1 MEGWIEFAKGPL
13 FAVSFSIMILGL
25 ARHVVI
31 QIYSLAVRK
40 GRRLRNV
47 PWRKIILDTLSW
59 AIPVKHMIPGTRL
72 FSSVSFLSHIG
83 IIVVPLFLADH
94 IVLWEQF
101 LSLDLPQI
109 GRELA
114 DYLTLFTMAALLV
127 LLYCRIFKRRHRA
140 VSTTSD
146 YILLVLVF
154 LPFAS
159 GYLAS
164 HPSVNP
170 LSWQAAMLIHLLSA
184 ELLFV
189 VIPFTK
195 LAHIVLFIFDRISEV
210 HWQLRPGAGDKVAES
225 LYGKE
230 VKI

>member
-13 FAVSFSIMILGL
+13 FAMSFIIMILGL
-25 ARHVVI
+25 ARHVII

-40 GRRLRNV
+40 GKRLRNV

-59 AIPVKHMIPGTRL
+59 TIPIKHMIPGTRF
-72 FSSVSFLSHIG
+72 FSCVSFLSHIG
-83 IIVVPLFLADH
+83 IILVPLLLVDH
-94 IVLWEQF
+94 IVMWEDF
-101 LSLDLPQI
+101 LGINLPQM
-109 GRELA
+109 GHEFA
-114 DYLTLFTMAALLV
+114 DAATLFTMVALLL
-127 LLYCRIFKRRHRA
+127 LLYCRIFIRRQRA
-140 VSTTSD
+140 VSSASD

-170 LSWQAAMLIHLLSA
+170 VSWEAAMLIHLLSA

-195 LAHIVLFIFDRISEV
+195 LAHIVLFLFDRISEV

-230 VKI
+230 VTI

>member
-101 LSLDLPQI
+101 LGLDLPQI

-114 DYLTLFTMAALLV
+114 DYLTLFTMAG
-127 LLYCRIFKRRHRA
+127 
-140 VSTTSD
+140 S
-146 YILLVLVF
+146 
-154 LPFAS
+154 
-159 GYLAS
+159 
-164 HPSVNP
+164 
-170 LSWQAAMLIHLLSA
+170 
-184 ELLFV
+184 
-189 VIPFTK
+189 
-195 LAHIVLFIFDRISEV
+195 
-210 HWQLRPGAGDKVAES
+210 PGAPVLPDF
-225 LYGKE
+225 
-230 VKI
+230 